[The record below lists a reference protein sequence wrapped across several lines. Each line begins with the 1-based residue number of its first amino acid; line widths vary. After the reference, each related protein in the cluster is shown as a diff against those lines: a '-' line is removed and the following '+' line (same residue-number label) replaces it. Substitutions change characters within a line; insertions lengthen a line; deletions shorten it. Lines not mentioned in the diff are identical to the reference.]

1 MSNAIFIALSGMAA
15 AARRIAGV
23 ASNIANAGDLGPL
36 APAPGERPAYQP
48 VDTVQVSLPD
58 GGTEALTQP
67 VSPATTP
74 AYAPGSPVANQ
85 DGANKDGL
93 VAAPNV
99 DIAGQ
104 MIELISAREAYKA
117 NLKTVQVADDMQRR
131 LLDVVS

>member
-1 MSNAIFIALSGMAA
+1 MSNAISNALSGMAA
-15 AARRIAGV
+15 AAQRIAGV

-36 APAPGERPAYQP
+36 APAPGERPAYHP
-48 VDTVQVSLPD
+48 VDTVQVSVPG
-58 GGTEALTQP
+58 GGTEARGEP

-74 AYAPGSPVANQ
+74 AYAPSSPVA
-85 DGANKDGL
+85 DKDGM

-104 MIELISAREAYKA
+104 MIELISARDAYKA
-117 NLKTVQVADDMQRR
+117 NMKTIQVASEMQRR